1 MLEKVFENKTIR
13 TVIKDDGIWFVA
25 KDVALCLGYSDTN
38 KLTRSLEDYERST
51 ETIEICDPQN
61 VGDTSESSFTGER
74 FTPHYKAR
82 KTQEMTIIN
91 EAGLY
96 HALFLSRHEEAKR
109 FTKWVTTEV
118 LPSIRKNGFY
128 IKDNLTPNQV
138 ARLQQTASNYNAL
151 LKDKEYLERQVEQL
165 DRKNDKLIEM
175 IVQTVFK
182 NNRR

>member
-13 TVIKDDGIWFVA
+13 TVLKDDGIWFAAIDVA
-25 KDVALCLGYSDTN
+25 KCLGYKDPKSAVDKVWDNN
-38 KLTRSLEDYERST
+38 KTTLNTVGGVLPPTTSSGNKSLVMVNEPGLYQLIFGSKLEAA
-51 ETIEICDPQN
+51 
-61 VGDTSESSFTGER
+61 ER
-74 FTPHYKAR
+74 FQR
-82 KTQEMTIIN
+82 
-91 EAGLY
+91 
-96 HALFLSRHEEAKR
+96 
-109 FTKWVTTEV
+109 WVFEEV

-138 ARLQQTASNYNAL
+138 ARLQQTASNYNTL

-182 NNRR
+182 NRR

>member
-13 TVIKDDGIWFVA
+13 TVLKDDGIWFVA

-51 ETIEICDPQN
+51 ETVEVCDPQN
-61 VGDTSESSFTGER
+61 VGGSS
-74 FTPHYKAR
+74 KAR
-82 KTQEMTIIN
+82 KTQDMTIIN
-91 EAGLY
+91 ESGLY
-96 HALFLSRHEEAKR
+96 HALFLSRREEAKR

-128 IKDNLTPNQV
+128 VKDDLTPNQV

-165 DRKNDKLIEM
+165 DKKNDKLIEM

-182 NNRR
+182 NRR

>member
-1 MLEKVFENKTIR
+1 
-13 TVIKDDGIWFVA
+13 
-25 KDVALCLGYSDTN
+25 
-38 KLTRSLEDYERST
+38 
-51 ETIEICDPQN
+51 
-61 VGDTSESSFTGER
+61 
-74 FTPHYKAR
+74 
-82 KTQEMTIIN
+82 MTIIN
-91 EAGLY
+91 ESGLY
-96 HALFLSRHEEAKR
+96 HALFLSRREEAKR

-182 NNRR
+182 NNRI

>member
-13 TVIKDDGIWFVA
+13 TVIKDDGIWFAAIDVA
-25 KDVALCLGYSDTN
+25 KCLGYKDPKSAVDKVWDNN
-38 KLTRSLEDYERST
+38 KTTLNTVGGVLPPTTHSGNKSLIMVNEPGLYQLIFGSKLEAA
-51 ETIEICDPQN
+51 
-61 VGDTSESSFTGER
+61 ER
-74 FTPHYKAR
+74 FQR
-82 KTQEMTIIN
+82 
-91 EAGLY
+91 
-96 HALFLSRHEEAKR
+96 
-109 FTKWVTTEV
+109 WVYEEV

-128 IKDNLTPNQV
+128 IKDDLTPNQV

-182 NNRR
+182 NRR